1 MSIVVD
7 DSADAVVSTYGE
19 AFDVVGFKGLGEGL
33 QGCRGGE

>member
-1 MSIVVD
+1 VD
-7 DSADAVVSTYGE
+7 DSAESVVSVYSE